1 MTKSTKAAPAAKAY
15 DIANIVKEA
24 RYRLEE
30 FSGLT
35 GTVSPTRLLDD
46 NGAPTTE
53 LLAYCKAEALNLDWL
68 FCGDAR
74 PLLLAYRLA
83 CLKGTT

>member
-1 MTKSTKAAPAAKAY
+1 MTHSNEQFSNTY

-35 GTVSPTRLLDD
+35 GTASPSRLLDD

-53 LLAYCKAEALNLDWL
+53 LLAFCKVEALNLDWL
-68 FCGDAR
+68 FCGDSR
-74 PLLLAYRLA
+74 PLLLAYRRA